1 MSIWSLTYQRS
12 AYLSFITQ
20 WQIFLGVFTYK
31 MAAKINRH
39 RYGTKLR
46 HCVTLCIVDDAGM
59 HAARMRSRVYITV
72 RRPSFSPI
80 DSSDSGRR
88 VCCRHRSIAAGAGAQ
103 QQMRVALCWE
113 PTEDMLNTDL
123 FKEVCTAL
131 SAGTSVMW
139 SEVGVVVRWA
149 WSALRRVYDWLSRRS
164 LLSCWRRLR
173 GTVLDVN
180 TGRVVYTP
188 SFTSRLSQ
196 LITSSLSCS
205 DHL

>member
-1 MSIWSLTYQRS
+1 MAIWSLTYQRS
-12 AYLSFITQ
+12 AYLRVITQ

-46 HCVTLCIVDDAGM
+46 HCHPMYCWWCW
-59 HAARMRSRVYITV
+59 HARC
-72 RRPSFSPI
+72 PSAEQGLYNGQASVLLTCRQQR
-80 DSSDSGRR
+80 SGRR

-103 QQMRVALCWE
+103 QQMRVASCWE

-123 FKEVCTAL
+123 YKEVCTAL